1 MSSTIMTPMETFRGE
16 PHRTEGHRRAGQ
28 PAREV
33 LLVEDDWA
41 VVKFVNAHLAR
52 EGYDVMAAGNVGEA
66 WRIIQ
71 ADPPDVAII
80 DVRLPGVYG
89 WELIERI
96 RKDSRFHKMPIL
108 VVSADLDKA
117 DLDKVNSLGCDHL
130 VKPITA
136 SDLMTR
142 VKGLFEESQRVDLVS
157 VAAVL
162 LTKSFKIEGTV
173 HVSPEITRFSD
184 AMEMVVGD
192 NRAMMPVTNATITT
206 LSGEPVGKP
215 GFVQVT
221 KSEITA
227 IFPADNDRRKA
238 ARGNDGA
245 DPGS

>member
-1 MSSTIMTPMETFRGE
+1 MSTTVTPMDMFRGE

-41 VVKFVNAHLAR
+41 VVKFINAHLAA

-108 VVSADLDKA
+108 VISADFDKA
-117 DLDKVNSLGCDHL
+117 DVDKVNELGCDRL

-136 SDLMTR
+136 PDLMVH
-142 VKGLFEESQRVDLVS
+142 VKGLFEESQRVELVS
-157 VAAVL
+157 VKAVL
-162 LTKSFKIEGTV
+162 LTRSFKIEGTV

-184 AMEMVVGD
+184 AVEMVIGD
-192 NRAMMPVTNATITT
+192 NRAMLPVTNATITSLT
-206 LSGEPVGKP
+206 GEILGQP
-215 GFVQVT
+215 GFVQVM
-221 KSEITA
+221 KNEITA
-227 IFPADNDRRKA
+227 VFPSENNRRNAK
-238 ARGNDGA
+238 GSDGSSS
-245 DPGS
+245 GS

>member
-1 MSSTIMTPMETFRGE
+1 MSSTVTPMETFRGE

-41 VVKFVNAHLAR
+41 VVKFVNAHLAG

-108 VVSADLDKA
+108 VVSADFDKA
-117 DLDKVNSLGCDHL
+117 DLDKISSLGCQHL

-136 SDLMTR
+136 TDLITH

-157 VAAVL
+157 VKAIL

-192 NRAMMPVTNATITT
+192 NRAMLPVTNATITT
-206 LSGEPVGKP
+206 LTGEPVGQP
-215 GFVQVT
+215 GFVQIM

-227 IFPADNDRRKA
+227 VFPADTSSRK
-238 ARGNDGA
+238 NTVK
-245 DPGS
+245 GSDV